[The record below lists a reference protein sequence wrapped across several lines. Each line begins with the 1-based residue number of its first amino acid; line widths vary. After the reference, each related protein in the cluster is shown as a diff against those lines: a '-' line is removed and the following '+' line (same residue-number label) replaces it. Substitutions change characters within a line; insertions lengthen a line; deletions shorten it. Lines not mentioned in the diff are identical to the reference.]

1 MTCTE
6 DGFSAWGKDMGG
18 YSSNPTVAEAIEAT
32 YGHQKGGYVD
42 GVDTFPAKDDQS
54 GQAGARGSRVLQL
67 RGLHRGQLDR
77 AADQVQRG
85 LIVRRGTLT
94 HA

>member
-1 MTCTE
+1 
-6 DGFSAWGKDMGG
+6 MGG

-42 GVDTFPAKDDQS
+42 GVDTFPAKDDHGYEWWTNQ
-54 GQAGARGSRVLQL
+54 GKLVL
-67 RGLHRGQLDR
+67 GLHRGQLDR